1 MKKEQEQEQLR
12 VALKKAHE
20 IKTKLDEFI
29 LHLNQI
35 YRESF
40 ERSSSIF
47 DRDTEQ
53 TCVGPEECSLMSA
66 ATVDLEE
73 E

>member
-1 MKKEQEQEQLR
+1 MIEHDEQEQLR

-20 IKTKLDEFI
+20 IRTKLEEFI
-29 LHLNQI
+29 LHLNSI
-35 YRESF
+35 YRDQFAQNS
-40 ERSSSIF
+40 RLF

-53 TCVGPEECSLMSA
+53 DYVSPDEHLASS